1 MISGFDWKYWE
12 NEIIQLSSEINQNII
27 LTAKDRNKFSSTT
40 ISDFRHFIEAVVSY
54 IFTKKYK
61 GTYHKRYEVIEE
73 SLKYVKNSQTYK
85 FIFQF
90 HVNAQITVGHG
101 KQFGEYA
108 ERIILNN
115 FKYLVKIKNLLIN
128 EYNLHILP
136 DLTML
141 PLNLDD
147 SLIKFYRE
155 IGTKVN
161 LVVFGGTIKKGTN
174 YFYIQKCKTVYVDGM
189 LFYEYTL
196 TNALDSISKF
206 DRFIA
211 YSKCELM
218 TNYAVRCTFDKKEI
232 EIIGKKIEIL
242 IINNYWVS
250 IRPCEFEKL
259 GIIFNQDKTYTRTA
273 IYDSLMD
280 FIRDE
285 KVCLA
290 KILLSKDE
298 EYDIFLKSISKGR
311 SLDVNLMNLLNI
323 IRSFLKKKI
332 IGYNSVVYLLTN
344 LNNSILQSQIALEPN
359 KYINNLRLKSGV
371 LLFENTPFSASLIKH
386 NPDIFKI
393 IDFYNYED
401 IYDQLYA
408 REIQYQSSQLA
419 LLYNQDLIN
428 DELIQRYNSRNLYYD
443 HMRIGKFGKN
453 VFIKQNEENTIFVL
467 KRLLRQS
474 RIVNF
479 NDYKEFAKSMI
490 KQKNIS
496 LDDNNKE
503 EAIVN
508 MFDKGSLYCIY
519 GSAGTGKSTL
529 ISKELSI
536 MENVKVLCLCNTH
549 SALENL
555 KNRINNRNFYFS
567 TISSYL
573 SRLNKE
579 VENWD
584 ILVIDECSNVPTR
597 DMADLLKRISVKL
610 ILLAGDIFQLPSIE
624 FGNWYALIRAFLDK
638 HSFIDLDYTFRT
650 NNEMLLRVWKDVR
663 LIKSTIASRLTSY
676 RISKRISSE
685 IFNVGDEDEV
695 ILCLNYDGLYGINNI
710 NKLLQINN
718 PNPVYTWRQYSFKVG
733 DPILFNENNR
743 FKGYIYNNLKG
754 VIQNIKINENRSIVF
769 EILVDTT
776 FNTLI
781 DYSLYGFKVLK
792 NEENSKSLIE
802 ISVSNCSE
810 TDFDKDTNLNAIV
823 PFQIAYAISIHK
835 AQGLE
840 FNSVKIVITNE
851 IEERI
856 SHNVF
861 YTAITRAKEKLSIYW
876 SPESE
881 KNIISSLKKH
891 NINIDASIL
900 SQKLNLELKKQ

>member
-1 MISGFDWKYWE
+1 
-12 NEIIQLSSEINQNII
+12 
-27 LTAKDRNKFSSTT
+27 
-40 ISDFRHFIEAVVSY
+40 
-54 IFTKKYK
+54 
-61 GTYHKRYEVIEE
+61 
-73 SLKYVKNSQTYK
+73 
-85 FIFQF
+85 
-90 HVNAQITVGHG
+90 
-101 KQFGEYA
+101 
-108 ERIILNN
+108 
-115 FKYLVKIKNLLIN
+115 
-128 EYNLHILP
+128 
-136 DLTML
+136 
-141 PLNLDD
+141 
-147 SLIKFYRE
+147 
-155 IGTKVN
+155 
-161 LVVFGGTIKKGTN
+161 
-174 YFYIQKCKTVYVDGM
+174 
-189 LFYEYTL
+189 
-196 TNALDSISKF
+196 
-206 DRFIA
+206 
-211 YSKCELM
+211 
-218 TNYAVRCTFDKKEI
+218 
-232 EIIGKKIEIL
+232 
-242 IINNYWVS
+242 
-250 IRPCEFEKL
+250 
-259 GIIFNQDKTYTRTA
+259 
-273 IYDSLMD
+273 MD

-685 IFNVGDEDEV
+685 IFNVDDEDEV

>member
-1 MISGFDWKYWE
+1 
-12 NEIIQLSSEINQNII
+12 
-27 LTAKDRNKFSSTT
+27 
-40 ISDFRHFIEAVVSY
+40 
-54 IFTKKYK
+54 
-61 GTYHKRYEVIEE
+61 
-73 SLKYVKNSQTYK
+73 
-85 FIFQF
+85 
-90 HVNAQITVGHG
+90 
-101 KQFGEYA
+101 
-108 ERIILNN
+108 
-115 FKYLVKIKNLLIN
+115 
-128 EYNLHILP
+128 
-136 DLTML
+136 
-141 PLNLDD
+141 
-147 SLIKFYRE
+147 
-155 IGTKVN
+155 
-161 LVVFGGTIKKGTN
+161 
-174 YFYIQKCKTVYVDGM
+174 
-189 LFYEYTL
+189 
-196 TNALDSISKF
+196 
-206 DRFIA
+206 
-211 YSKCELM
+211 
-218 TNYAVRCTFDKKEI
+218 
-232 EIIGKKIEIL
+232 
-242 IINNYWVS
+242 
-250 IRPCEFEKL
+250 
-259 GIIFNQDKTYTRTA
+259 
-273 IYDSLMD
+273 
-280 FIRDE
+280 
-285 KVCLA
+285 
-290 KILLSKDE
+290 
-298 EYDIFLKSISKGR
+298 
-311 SLDVNLMNLLNI
+311 
-323 IRSFLKKKI
+323 
-332 IGYNSVVYLLTN
+332 
-344 LNNSILQSQIALEPN
+344 
-359 KYINNLRLKSGV
+359 
-371 LLFENTPFSASLIKH
+371 
-386 NPDIFKI
+386 
-393 IDFYNYED
+393 
-401 IYDQLYA
+401 
-408 REIQYQSSQLA
+408 
-419 LLYNQDLIN
+419 
-428 DELIQRYNSRNLYYD
+428 
-443 HMRIGKFGKN
+443 
-453 VFIKQNEENTIFVL
+453 
-467 KRLLRQS
+467 
-474 RIVNF
+474 
-479 NDYKEFAKSMI
+479 MI

-496 LDDNNKE
+496 LDENNKE

-685 IFNVGDEDEV
+685 IFNVDDEDEV